1 MILVLKKY
9 ADESGRIKQDRILN
23 AIKAFKSYLAQ
34 ELTYKDLFAK
44 CTWLDTYCAPR
55 PLAAPPCLFH
65 GTTGR
70 PSMRF

>member
-1 MILVLKKY
+1 MSTGAHVRIPFFAAIEDEILVLVLKKY

-44 CTWLDTYCAPR
+44 CT
-55 PLAAPPCLFH
+55 
-65 GTTGR
+65 
-70 PSMRF
+70 